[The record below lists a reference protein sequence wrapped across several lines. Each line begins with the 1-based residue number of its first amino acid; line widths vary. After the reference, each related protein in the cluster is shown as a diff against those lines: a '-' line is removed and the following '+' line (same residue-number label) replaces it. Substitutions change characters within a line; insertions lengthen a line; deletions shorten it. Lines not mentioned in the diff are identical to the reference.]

1 MLSLT
6 ENALAVLNKRYLKTK
21 PDGTKETPEELFR
34 RVSKAIASGDLLHNS
49 SANMVKTEEEF
60 FSLISFLDF
69 IPNSPTLLNA
79 GTDIGMLSACFVLP
93 IEDTMDSVFSTLK
106 DAVKIQKAGGG
117 TGFNF
122 SKIRHKG
129 ATVRNTADVAAGPVI
144 FLKIYSAAL
153 KAVRQGL
160 ARGGANMGI
169 MNCDHPDILEFIHC
183 KEKEAEITNFN
194 ISVGITDS
202 FMEAVE
208 NGRSWDLIDPH
219 DGKVVKTIPAKEL
232 FNEIIEGAWRNGEP
246 GAIFLDTVNKQNP
259 TPALGQMIAT
269 NPCAELPLLPYE
281 SCNLG
286 SINLSNHYI
295 TGGIDWEKLRKT
307 VWIAV
312 HFLDNIISIS
322 KHPLPS
328 VEDMT
333 KTTRKIG
340 LGVMGFAD
348 LLYKMGIPYNSDSAI
363 LTGEQIMQFVQTEA
377 KKASIALAEE
387 RGPFPAFRASI
398 YSGGPPIRNSTVTT
412 IAPTGTI
419 SIIAGCSSGI
429 EPVFALAFQRNVLD
443 GATLYEVNPVFEEK
457 LKVKGLWSPE
467 LLKETVKTGS
477 CPASLPEEIRKVFV
491 TSAQIPVEWHVK
503 MQSAFQRWCDNSI
516 SKTINFPFTATREDV
531 AAAYMQTWKLGCKG
545 ITVYRAGSRD
555 AEVLQ
560 VPQQKAVCVECVDHA
575 CPVPSP
581 AQA

>member
-1 MLSLT
+1 MPSLT
-6 ENALAVLNKRYLKTK
+6 ENALAVLNKRYLRTK
-21 PDGTKETPEELFR
+21 ADGTKENPEELFR
-34 RVSKAIASGDLLHNS
+34 RVAKAIAAGDLLNNEN
-49 SANMVKTEEEF
+49 AKIDKMEQEF
-60 FSLISFLDF
+60 YNLISSLDF

-93 IEDTMDSVFSTLK
+93 LEDNMDSIFSTLK

-183 KEKEAEITNFN
+183 KEKENEITNFN
-194 ISVGITDS
+194 ISVGITDA

-208 NGRSWDLIDPH
+208 SGKGWDLTDPH
-219 DGKVVKTIPAKEL
+219 DGKIVKTIPAHEL
-232 FNEIIEGAWRNGEP
+232 FNEIIEGAWKNGEP
-246 GAIFLDTVNKQNP
+246 GAIFLDIVNKYNP

-269 NPCAELPLLPYE
+269 NPCGELPLLPYE

-286 SINLSNHYI
+286 SINISNHFSN
-295 TGGIDWEKLRKT
+295 GVDWDKLRKT
-307 VWIAV
+307 IWSAV
-312 HFLDNIISIS
+312 HFLDNIISVS

-348 LLYKMGIPYNSDSAI
+348 LLFKMGIPYNSEAAV

-377 KKASIALAEE
+377 KKASIVLAEE
-387 RGPFPAFRASI
+387 RGSFPAFRASI
-398 YSGGPPIRNSTVTT
+398 YSGGPSIRNSTVTT

-429 EPVFALAFQRNVLD
+429 EPTFALAFKRNVLD
-443 GATLYEVNPVFEEK
+443 GETLYEVNPVFEEK
-457 LKVKGLWSPE
+457 LKAAGLWSPE
-467 LLKETVKTGS
+467 LLKEMVKTGS
-477 CPASLPEEIRKVFV
+477 CPANLPDELKKTFV
-491 TSAQIPVEWHVK
+491 ISAQISVEWHVK
-503 MQSAFQRWCDNSI
+503 MQSAFQRWCDNSV
-516 SKTINFPFTATREDV
+516 SKTINFSFTATKEDV
-531 AAAYMQTWKLGCKG
+531 AAAYIQAWKTGCKG
-545 ITVYRAGSRD
+545 ITVYRSGSRD

-560 VPQQKAVCVECVDHA
+560 VENKAVCVECADHA
-575 CPVPSP
+575 CPVPVESK
-581 AQA
+581 Q

>member
-6 ENALAVLNKRYLKTK
+6 DNALAVLNKRYLRTKT
-21 PDGTKETPEELFR
+21 DGTKETPDELFR
-34 RVSKAIASGDLLHNS
+34 RVAKAIAAGDLLHNEN
-49 SANMVKTEEEF
+49 AKIEKTEAEF
-60 FSLISFLDF
+60 FNLISSLDF

-93 IEDTMDSVFSTLK
+93 IEDNMDSIFSTLK

-129 ATVRNTADVAAGPVI
+129 AAVRGTADVAAGPVI

-194 ISVGITDS
+194 ISVGITDA

-208 NGRSWDLIDPH
+208 NGKSWDLTDPH
-219 DGKVVKTIPAKEL
+219 DGKVVRTVQAREL
-232 FNEIIEGAWRNGEP
+232 FAEIIEGAWKNGEP
-246 GAIFLDTVNKQNP
+246 GAIFLDSVNKYNP

-269 NPCAELPLLPYE
+269 NPCGELPLLPYE

-286 SINLSNHYI
+286 SINLSNHFSN
-295 TGGIDWEKLRKT
+295 GVDWEKLRKT
-307 VWIAV
+307 IWTAA
-312 HFLDNIISIS
+312 HFLDNIISVS

-348 LLYKMGIPYNSDSAI
+348 MLYKMGIPYSSDSAV

-377 KKASIALAEE
+377 KKASVALAEE
-387 RGPFPAFRASI
+387 RGAFPAFRASI
-398 YSGGPPIRNSTVTT
+398 YSGGPQIRNSTVTT

-443 GATLYEVNPVFEEK
+443 GETLYEVNPVFEEK
-457 LKVKGLWSPE
+457 LKANGLWSQE
-467 LLKETVKTGS
+467 LLKEVVKTGS
-477 CPASLPEEIRKVFV
+477 CPSGLPEELKRTFV

-503 MQSAFQRWCDNSI
+503 MQAAFQRWCDNSV
-516 SKTINFPFTATREDV
+516 SKTINAPFTETKENI
-531 AAAYMQTWKLGCKG
+531 AAAYMQTWKTGCKG
-545 ITVYRAGSRD
+545 ITVYRAGSRE

-575 CPVPSP
+575 CPVPAA

>member
-6 ENALAVLNKRYLKTK
+6 ENALAVLNKRYLRVKEN
-21 PDGTKETPEELFR
+21 GEKETPDELFR
-34 RVSKAIASGDLLHNS
+34 RVAKAIASGDLLHNEN
-49 SANMVKTEEEF
+49 AKIEKTEQEF
-60 FSLISFLDF
+60 YSIISSLDF

-93 IEDTMDSVFSTLK
+93 IEDNMDSIFSTLK

-144 FLKIYSAAL
+144 FLKIFSAAL

-183 KEKEAEITNFN
+183 KEKETEITNFN
-194 ISVGITDS
+194 ISVGITDA

-208 NGRSWDLIDPH
+208 NGKNWDLTDPH
-219 DGKVVKTIPAKEL
+219 DGKVVKTIPAREL
-232 FNEIIEGAWRNGEP
+232 FNEIIEGAWKNGEP
-246 GAIFLDTVNKQNP
+246 GAIFLDVVNRYNP

-269 NPCAELPLLPYE
+269 NPCGELPLLPYE

-286 SINLSNHYI
+286 SINISNHFSN
-295 TGGIDWEKLRKT
+295 GVDWEKLRKT
-307 VWIAV
+307 VWTAV
-312 HFLDNIISIS
+312 HFLDNIISVS

-348 LLYKMGIPYNSDSAI
+348 LLYKMGVEYNSETAV

-377 KKASIALAEE
+377 KKASVALAEE
-387 RGPFPAFRASI
+387 RGAFPAFRASI
-398 YSGGPPIRNSTVTT
+398 YSGGSQIRNSTVTT

-429 EPVFALAFQRNVLD
+429 EPTFALAFKRNVLD
-443 GATLYEVNPVFEEK
+443 GETLYEVNPVFEGK
-457 LKVKGLWSPE
+457 LKASGLWSPE
-467 LLKETVKTGS
+467 LLKDIVKTGY
-477 CPASLPEEIRKVFV
+477 CPAQLPEEIRKVFI
-491 TSAQIPVEWHVK
+491 TSAQIPVDWHVK
-503 MQSAFQRWCDNSI
+503 MQSAFQRWCDNSV
-516 SKTINFPFTATREDV
+516 SKTINFPFTATREQV
-531 AAAYMQTWKLGCKG
+531 AAAYIQAWKLGCKG
-545 ITVYRAGSRD
+545 ITVYRSGSRD

-560 VPQQKAVCVECVDHA
+560 VENKAVCVECADHA
-575 CPVPSP
+575 CPIPVENK
-581 AQA
+581 Q